1 MRNRIKTMK
10 RPSCP
15 ITPLGCSLIA
25 LLAVAPRWCIAAE
38 ATIPWP
44 SRPPADCPLEKSQAL
59 SGIAF
64 TGRHKEYAGADTW
77 YPTWASDG
85 DLYSPWTDGQV
96 GRMRCYSGP
105 QAWNTGNAKISGDD
119 PLNLKVV
126 ALGKHK
132 ASAEPYGGR
141 YPCGSLLHDGTW
153 YYGTYCLDQKK
164 DPWDTMGPLVGFRLS
179 KDFGKTW
186 TDTPCTPAKPLF
198 GESGK
203 NGAKVKI
210 GAPHFVDFGKN
221 MEHSPDGRAYLTGHG
236 ATRPAAACSWISGDQ
251 VYLARV
257 RPSPENI
264 NDATKYEFF
273 AGHDARG
280 EPLWTADFSRIR
292 PLVEWQD
299 HAGCATMTYDAP
311 LRRYLMCVTDGGRT
325 GNGPY
330 NTWIAESPRISGPWR
345 LVTFLEKFGAQ
356 AYFVNVPAK
365 FISPDG
371 RTAWLCYS
379 HGWQYKAANPPGSS
393 YALNLREFKLLKD
406 KD

>member
-64 TGRHKEYAGADTW
+64 TGRHKEYAGANTW

-210 GAPHFVDFGKN
+210 GTPHFVELRQ
-221 MEHSPDGRAYLTGHG
+221 EHGTLARRQGLSHGPRGNPARGHVQLDLRRPGLPGPGQAEPGEHQRRDEVRILRRPRCPRRAAVDGRFFPD
-236 ATRPAAACSWISGDQ
+236 PAAGGVAGPRGLRNHDVQRAAAALPDVRDRRRSDRQRAVPHLDRRVAANQRALAAGD
-251 VYLARV
+251 LPR
-257 RPSPENI
+257 E
-264 NDATKYEFF
+264 
-273 AGHDARG
+273 
-280 EPLWTADFSRIR
+280 IR
-292 PLVEWQD
+292 P
-299 HAGCATMTYDAP
+299 T
-311 LRRYLMCVTDGGRT
+311 R
-325 GNGPY
+325 
-330 NTWIAESPRISGPWR
+330 RIS
-345 LVTFLEKFGAQ
+345 
-356 AYFVNVPAK
+356 
-365 FISPDG
+365 
-371 RTAWLCYS
+371 
-379 HGWQYKAANPPGSS
+379 
-393 YALNLREFKLLKD
+393 
-406 KD
+406 